1 MRLSQLEKEKCQS
14 QRLPGEGEESH
25 NSQASTNISQLLFKA
40 EKGHFKVTRLSF
52 LPSYG
57 GVTGISKPMVSNI
70 PSAIREQGEAPQ
82 LLQHFCLCLWFL
94 KKLSNVSMIKALRTV
109 VFDRVLSFFLLLP
122 QSHLHSTRVTV
133 PKSLQFMKLRGQ
145 TPAQVFSALKGTMF
159 LSIFKKTFL
168 HLDCKM
174 SALFFLFYETWIL
187 LCVPPAASDSR
198 SARTSSI
205 ALYTSS
211 SGTLPLFLLQLWS
224 TEVSPQP
231 PAHWHEPSVT
241 NPGELT
247 FKSGYAST
255 EIISL
260 I

>member
-1 MRLSQLEKEKCQS
+1 M
-14 QRLPGEGEESH
+14 
-25 NSQASTNISQLLFKA
+25 
-40 EKGHFKVTRLSF
+40 
-52 LPSYG
+52 
-57 GVTGISKPMVSNI
+57 
-70 PSAIREQGEAPQ
+70 
-82 LLQHFCLCLWFL
+82 
-94 KKLSNVSMIKALRTV
+94 

-145 TPAQVFSALKGTMF
+145 IPAQVFSALKGTMF

-211 SGTLPLFLLQLWS
+211 SGTLPLFLLQL
-224 TEVSPQP
+224 
-231 PAHWHEPSVT
+231 
-241 NPGELT
+241 
-247 FKSGYAST
+247 
-255 EIISL
+255 
-260 I
+260 